1 MYGRNLVQA
10 SSRRNSPRDKQE
22 IPSLQGLIRENS
34 GIILISGVNSR
45 VKRKNKDN
53 MATKKNET
61 KAPAKKAVK
70 TKTKKTAEA
79 KAPAK
84 KTTKKAVAK
93 AKKTPAKKTARKTAE

>member
-1 MYGRNLVQA
+1 
-10 SSRRNSPRDKQE
+10 
-22 IPSLQGLIRENS
+22 
-34 GIILISGVNSR
+34 
-45 VKRKNKDN
+45 

-84 KTTKKAVAK
+84 KTT
-93 AKKTPAKKTARKTAE
+93 AKKTAKKAANVTVMEQTVRMLY

>member
-1 MYGRNLVQA
+1 M
-10 SSRRNSPRDKQE
+10 
-22 IPSLQGLIRENS
+22 
-34 GIILISGVNSR
+34 ISGVNSR

-70 TKTKKTAEA
+70 TKKTAEA
-79 KAPAK
+79 KAPAKKMTAK

-93 AKKTPAKKTARKTAE
+93 AKKTARKTAE

>member
-1 MYGRNLVQA
+1 M
-10 SSRRNSPRDKQE
+10 
-22 IPSLQGLIRENS
+22 
-34 GIILISGVNSR
+34 ISGVNSR

-70 TKTKKTAEA
+70 TKTTKTAEV
-79 KAPAK
+79 KAPVKKTTAK

-93 AKKTPAKKTARKTAE
+93 AKKTARKTAE